1 MHRAISW
8 LPQSAVGILSYQ
20 WAQNASSGVPG
31 AAVAVLGD
39 VVFFATSLVH
49 CSSSALST
57 GLAFARTCR
66 YCCEVDG
73 LLTEGSKAAHA
84 LRVRL
89 FTSTFSCRGKAHA
102 VYALLSL
109 WVKSFLWLNPSL
121 VFNRPA
127 AFWILCLRFNL
138 SALGPDIALCGWL
151 GSKHLPAN

>member
-8 LPQSAVGILSYQ
+8 LPRSAVGILSYQ

-89 FTSTFSCRGKAHA
+89 FTSILSCRGKAHA

-127 AFWILCLRFNL
+127 AFWILCLRFKL